1 MANGAMMPPTVPNL
15 GPLQRGSTNLAVLA
29 LLAGLAVALNAL
41 PLPLFFGIHLLLGS
55 VPAML
60 ALLLW
65 RTWAATAIALLAAL
79 QTWSLWGHPWAILI
93 FTAELVWLT
102 LALRRGPA
110 DGSKGEIILW
120 DLSFW
125 LLLGTPLVL
134 LFYAGVLQIDAANVL
149 VVAVKQTLN
158 GVLASTLAFLLFLL
172 ARTWRARG
180 GDRQGVSLRGVIV
193 ALVISSVL
201 LPTLAVTMLVGQ
213 QLQRATEQGERQAL
227 AILAAAVASAP
238 EQAHDPRLLLP
249 QAGELAY
256 RVQQAGRWRGNS
268 DQALFRRLDR
278 DYVPAA
284 RGIVQQPGL
293 QILIP
298 RDRRPL
304 LKRWVNGYWTVRQR
318 FAGRA
323 APLDVQ
329 VVQPAAASIQGLQR
343 QSSLMLTAATL
354 VLIGGALLSAWVG
367 RVCEREF
374 ERVLAPLLSSSE
386 LMPSLHLSLVDEL
399 RSLAHLI
406 NERTARVQ
414 QLTAELD
421 QQTITD
427 PLTGCLNRRALAR
440 QLPGTIADCRRRQ
453 QPLAVLALDI
463 DHFKAINDHH
473 GHGVG
478 DAMLLAVVSCLRSRL
493 RRGDPLFRIGGEEF
507 LVLLPG
513 CPLADGLGRGE
524 AIRAALEGLAVP
536 VPDHGT
542 LRLTISIG
550 VTALASGGEDPRA
563 LLGRADHAL
572 YNAKNQ
578 GRNRVAWL
586 GP

>member
-1 MANGAMMPPTVPNL
+1 MMPPTVPNL
-15 GPLQRGSTNLAVLA
+15 GPLQGGSTNLAVLA
-29 LLAGLAVALNAL
+29 LLAGLGVALNAL

-79 QTWSLWGHPWAILI
+79 QTWGLWGHPWAILI
-93 FTAELVWLT
+93 FSAELVWLT

-213 QLQRATEQGERQAL
+213 QLQRATERGERQAL

-238 EQAHDPRLLLP
+238 EQALDHSLLLA
-249 QAGELAY
+249 QSSQLAY
-256 RVQQAGRWRGNS
+256 RVRQGDRWRGNS
-268 DQALFRRLDR
+268 NQALFRRLDQ
-278 DYVPAA
+278 DYAPAG

-304 LKRWVNGYWTVRQR
+304 LKTWVNGYWTVHER
-318 FAGRA
+318 FSGQSVA
-323 APLDVQ
+323 LDVQ

-354 VLIGGALLSAWVG
+354 VVIGGALLSAWVG

-374 ERVLAPLLSSSE
+374 QRVLAPLLSSSE

-399 RSLAHLI
+399 RSLARLI
-406 NERTARVQ
+406 NARIARVQ

-427 PLTGCLNRRALAR
+427 PLTGCLNRRALDR
-440 QLPGTIADCRRRQ
+440 QLPGTIADCHRRQ

-478 DAMLLAVVSCLRSRL
+478 DAMLLAVVNCLRSRL

-513 CPLADGLGRGE
+513 CPLAEGLERAE
-524 AIRAALEGLAVP
+524 AIRAALEGLAVA
-536 VPDHGT
+536 VPDSGT

-550 VTALASGGEDPRA
+550 VTALASGGEDPSS

-572 YNAKNQ
+572 YNAKNR
-578 GRNRVAWL
+578 GRNRVEWL